1 MNPKMRRRQ
10 VVEYRVVCAQTIHE
24 FRIIVSRKAR
34 ESTRCKKKG
43 IPVAKLFVPEFD
55 PPPFPAW
62 VRVIWH
68 AKGTSQLVPFC
79 PFGPL
84 LFTVEK
90 EGKEATRGRSAC
102 GWVFFVR
109 PYDVVPYFLLILL
122 GKIERYVQ
130 DHFFIMM

>member
-1 MNPKMRRRQ
+1 M
-10 VVEYRVVCAQTIHE
+10 E
-24 FRIIVSRKAR
+24 
-34 ESTRCKKKG
+34 KKG

-55 PPPFPAW
+55 PPPSPFPAW

-109 PYDVVPYFLLILL
+109 PYDVVPYFLLILQ

-130 DHFFIMM
+130 DHFFYNDLNCPLIDRIGRFEIVP